1 MDQPALLSA
10 GLSHALSAGQF
21 AAVGQERDLEHDET
35 VVKRPTF

>member
-10 GLSHALSAGQF
+10 GIGHALAAGQF
-21 AAVGQERDLEHDET
+21 AAVEERDLEHDET